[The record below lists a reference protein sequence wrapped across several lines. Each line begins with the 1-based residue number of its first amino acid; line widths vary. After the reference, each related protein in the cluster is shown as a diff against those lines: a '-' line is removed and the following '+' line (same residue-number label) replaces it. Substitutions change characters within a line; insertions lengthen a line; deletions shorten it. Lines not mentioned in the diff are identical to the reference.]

1 MSNMAPHLS
10 HTKVFEEPYLFNREA
25 QILAD
30 LHQRGAPVPRIL
42 AMDHVA
48 KSITMDHDGT
58 SLENVIESLSQ
69 SPAAHKAWTH
79 RNLGALVKTVATVAD
94 HGVFHLDLASR
105 NFLVSQSDNGDP
117 QIKLIDF
124 GLALSIRLPLQ
135 KPLWVIPDPKLH
147 HPLLL
152 HAMADDWQQFFRDSA
167 RAAAIYRERGLPIPS
182 YFVGTAFDIPL
193 EAYQSYW
200 PQTVNAD
207 ALKDRWCL
215 VCHSFSDFLGE
226 LVGRLMLP
234 EIEQKFLLSYAQTL
248 RNLEHDSLAKERL
261 LKLPIALAQTG
272 GTPRPGMFTKPE
284 ATSQGNNSHATQDA
298 LGPWA
303 WLLRPTALLVLLAN
317 YAYIDDQYKTHQ
329 IVLSDLGFYAS
340 LLALVAG
347 GLGGLSVLSARLWP
361 LFVFSLLAIG
371 TTQVWFGFEMA
382 SQGLG
387 LGTSFAVGLGVF
399 LGLGLAKMATP
410 KPQTSAQAIPA
421 WPKR

>member
-1 MSNMAPHLS
+1 MSDMAPHLS
-10 HTKVFEEPYLFNREA
+10 HTKVFDEPYLFNREA

-58 SLENVIESLSQ
+58 SLENIIESLSQ
-69 SPAAHKAWTH
+69 SPAAHKAWIH
-79 RNLGALVKTVATVAD
+79 RNLDAFVKTVATVSD
-94 HGVFHLDLASR
+94 HGVFHLDLACR

-124 GLALSIRLPLQ
+124 GLALSVRLPLQ

-152 HAMADDWQQFFRDSA
+152 HAVADDWQQFFRDSA
-167 RAAAIYRERGLPIPS
+167 RAAAIYRDRGLPTPS
-182 YFVGTAFDIPL
+182 HFVGTAFDIPL

-215 VCHSFSDFLGE
+215 VCHSFSEFLGE

-234 EIEQKFLLSYAQTL
+234 EPEQNFLLSYAQTL
-248 RNLEHDSLAKERL
+248 RNLEQDSLAKERL
-261 LKLPIALAQTG
+261 FELPVALAQRG
-272 GTPRPGMFTKPE
+272 GTPRPRMFTKPQ
-284 ATSQGNNSHATQDA
+284 ATSPSNNSQATSDA
-298 LGPWA
+298 LRPWA
-303 WLLRPTALLVLLAN
+303 WLLRPIALLVLLAN

-347 GLGGLSVLSARLWP
+347 GLGSLSVLSARLQP
-361 LFVFSLLAIG
+361 LFVFSLLAIS

-387 LGTSFAVGLGVF
+387 LGTSLAVGLGVF

-410 KPQTSAQAIPA
+410 KPKISAQAIPA